1 MFIIYGTRMLGTVD
15 ADDGTTQ
22 ATRFVHVYYLPL
34 IPMGTFELLGDDQGR
49 PVPLNL
55 KSVALAYGRTWGFV
69 AVAGLIAATY
79 LNLEKSLIAGGVMAF
94 AALVGIALWALSI
107 LKLGVHRSS
116 FGVPAYAF
124 TLGVPLLALGIAVS
138 TGVTERFNRMRWEA
152 ERGGGVASMTKDA
165 LRELAK
171 SAAEAEQREKLAAR
185 RDKCD
190 QGSGL
195 DCNELGFALS
205 KTDPEASLAAYAKGC
220 ELDFGMACFN
230 QGVVTKKTDPAAA
243 QALYEKACTLSYAN
257 GCNNQAAGVEQAD
270 PKQALALFRKGC
282 ELKSGLA
289 CRNVGRMTASG
300 AGTKKDPKLAKA
312 LYAQACQ
319 LGDSTACGR

>member
-195 DCNELGFALS
+195 GLQRAGLRALE
-205 KTDPEASLAAYAKGC
+205 DRP
-220 ELDFGMACFN
+220 
-230 QGVVTKKTDPAAA
+230 
-243 QALYEKACTLSYAN
+243 
-257 GCNNQAAGVEQAD
+257 
-270 PKQALALFRKGC
+270 
-282 ELKSGLA
+282 
-289 CRNVGRMTASG
+289 
-300 AGTKKDPKLAKA
+300 
-312 LYAQACQ
+312 
-319 LGDSTACGR
+319 